1 MIRLLELFGGIG
13 ACSAAMERLNIPYEI
28 ADYIEIDKYAVKSY
42 NALHGTNFEPQ
53 DITKWDKDIQVDFI
67 MHGSPCQDFSIAG
80 KGAGGDKDSGTRSS
94 LLYETLRI
102 VEKLKPKYVLW
113 ENVKNLVS
121 VKHKHNFDAYLQE
134 MDRLG
139 YNSYY
144 KVLNAKDFGVPQN
157 RERIF
162 TLSIRKGVDV
172 GYEFPKGTPLKK
184 RLFDV
189 LEKDVDS
196 KYYLSEKLI
205 HCFLQNN
212 PKYPRRFRF
221 LKGINRPCQDI
232 STTISTR
239 AGDRDIDTF
248 IKYEGQKA
256 TQKEFQDETLNKCNR
271 LFGLFDKEGQKR
283 QAGSVYDTDGL
294 APTLDTGQGGYHQ
307 PCIIDVRAANKN
319 CKYEVFAKPEDY
331 QMEPVS
337 CASRGRYKDNPTL
350 RIAGLPTE
358 QRLECKDDST
368 SNTIT
373 TVQKD
378 NMVLDCK
385 NSKNVLGKIEKWHQK
400 GTVDDENDHCGTLTA
415 TDYKTPKLVG
425 GIKDKETI
433 EIDSNLIN
441 VYHLEDEFY
450 IRKLTPRECWRLMGF
465 TDEEFNKAEYVCSA
479 TQLYKQGGNSIVVN
493 VLASILGQIKNLS

>member
-1 MIRLLELFGGIG
+1 MKAKTLITGALCLSAGALVGREFGRIQFAKQLLDKLENEKDAL
-13 ACSAAMERLNIPYEI
+13 ERLNIPYET
-28 ADYIEIDKYAVKSY
+28 ADYVEIDKYAVKSY

-113 ENVKNLVS
+113 ENVKNLIS

-162 TLSIRKGVDV
+162 TLSIRKYVDV
-172 GYEFPKGTPLKK
+172 GYEFPKGMPLKK
-184 RLFDV
+184 RLFDI

-271 LFGLFDKEGQKR
+271 LFGLLK
-283 QAGSVYDTDGL
+283 
-294 APTLDTGQGGYHQ
+294 
-307 PCIIDVRAANKN
+307 
-319 CKYEVFAKPEDY
+319 
-331 QMEPVS
+331 
-337 CASRGRYKDNPTL
+337 
-350 RIAGLPTE
+350 
-358 QRLECKDDST
+358 
-368 SNTIT
+368 
-373 TVQKD
+373 
-378 NMVLDCK
+378 
-385 NSKNVLGKIEKWHQK
+385 
-400 GTVDDENDHCGTLTA
+400 
-415 TDYKTPKLVG
+415 
-425 GIKDKETI
+425 KDKKGKQDLFMI
-433 EIDSNLIN
+433 PMAL
-441 VYHLEDEFY
+441 HLH
-450 IRKLTPRECWRLMGF
+450 
-465 TDEEFNKAEYVCSA
+465 
-479 TQLYKQGGNSIVVN
+479 
-493 VLASILGQIKNLS
+493 